1 MSSRLL
7 IVLLVL
13 SGLTLSG
20 CELAGDIFEAGVW
33 TGLIAVVLVVGII
46 GFLIAKVRG

>member
-1 MSSRLL
+1 MSSRFL
-7 IVLLVL
+7 IVLLLL
-13 SGLTLSG
+13 SVLTLPG

-33 TGLIAVVLVVGII
+33 TGLIAVVLVVTII